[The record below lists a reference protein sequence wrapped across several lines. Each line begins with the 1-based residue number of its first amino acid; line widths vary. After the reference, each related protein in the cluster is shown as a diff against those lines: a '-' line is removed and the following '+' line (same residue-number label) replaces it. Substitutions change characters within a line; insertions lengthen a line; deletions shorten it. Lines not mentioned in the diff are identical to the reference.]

1 MIHKKIESSI
11 DQADRFADY
20 IIDELT
26 KMPPNWDQ
34 VYEYIE
40 MIGSQISEA
49 IETVYNITKDDKLK
63 EEYISYIEKESD
75 RIKGRIVSTIKSVC
89 K

>member
-1 MIHKKIESSI
+1 MHKKIEGYIEQS
-11 DQADRFADY
+11 DRFADY

-26 KMPPNWDQ
+26 KIPPNWDQ
-34 VYEYIE
+34 AYEYIE
-40 MIGSQISEA
+40 MIGSQMSEA
-49 IETVYNITKDDKLK
+49 VNAAYEITKDEKLR

-75 RIKGRIVSTIKSVC
+75 RIKKRIVSTIRSVC